1 MPAKRRPQAD
11 RRSKPVAKNKKHA
24 RPGVSRHD
32 TARKSGTQAPHR
44 KRLTSAQQER
54 RIAEF
59 ELLRLKREGLTWKDA
74 ENQAGVTRRAAERDL
89 PRAFFHDERGRLR
102 VHRYDPYTRRLR
114 IPTTKPGEFR
124 LLRARGSRK
133 SSLVGKW
140 LNAIKAAGHLDFS
153 LIDALPRKV
162 FVDGIRLATSHY
174 EVSRIAA
181 AAAESDEPFED
192 IYSLVGAA

>member
-1 MPAKRRPQAD
+1 M
-11 RRSKPVAKNKKHA
+11 AKNKKHA
-24 RPGVSRHD
+24 RPGVSRRD
-32 TARKSGTQAPHR
+32 PARKSGTQAPHR

-74 ENQAGVTRRAAERDL
+74 ENQAGVTRRGAEQDL
-89 PRAFFHDERGRLR
+89 PRAFFHDERGRLQ

-133 SSLVGKW
+133 ASLVGKW
-140 LNAIKAAGHLDFS
+140 LNALKAAGRGDFS
-153 LIDALPRKV
+153 LMDAFPRKV
-162 FVDGIRLATSHY
+162 FVDGVRLATSHY
-174 EVSRIAA
+174 EVSRIVA
-181 AAAESDEPFED
+181 AAAESDQPFED
-192 IYSLVGAA
+192 IYALVGAA